1 MNYQE
6 QPRLTIFKNDNAGKP
21 IKKQDNTFVSDSNG
35 NPIKQSELNGKI
47 NLPEG
52 LAAGDYEVA
61 IYKKEYTD
69 KKTGELK
76 TMYSGR
82 IKKAF
87 VKQDRPI
94 DAHSQSKGNGYAP
107 KSNHVEEELDD
118 STIPF

>member
-1 MNYQE
+1 MNYTE
-6 QPRLTIFKNDNAGKP
+6 QPRLTIFKNSNAGKP
-21 IKKQDNTFVSDSNG
+21 IKKNDGSFVTDSNG
-35 NPIKQSELNGKI
+35 NPIPQSDLNGKI

-69 KKTGELK
+69 KRTGEKK

-87 VKQDRPI
+87 IKQDKSVDP
-94 DAHSQSKGNGYAP
+94 HSEAKGNGFQP
-107 KSNHVEEELDD
+107 QQGDGEDV
-118 STIPF
+118 PF

>member
-6 QPRLTIFKNDNAGKP
+6 QPRLTIFKNEHAGKP
-21 IKKQDNTFVSDSNG
+21 IKKQDGSFVSDSNG

-47 NLPEG
+47 NLPED

-82 IKKAF
+82 IKKAY

-94 DAHSQSKGNGYAP
+94 DAHSRAKADAFQPQKD
-107 KSNHVEEELDD
+107 LDD
-118 STIPF
+118 TIPDYF